1 MNKSQLVAAVASETG
16 HSKKN
21 VAEIFDA
28 ITDIVRD
35 TLASGGEVALQGFGT
50 FKRTFK
56 PARDG
61 RHPQTGATIRIAES
75 WSVKFSPAAGLKAA
89 ARSQTSPVSA
99 VA

>member
-1 MNKSQLVAAVASETG
+1 MNKSQLIATVADKIS
-16 HSKKN
+16 HSKKD
-21 VAEIFDA
+21 VAEIYDA
-28 ITDIVRD
+28 ITDTVRD

-61 RHPQTGATIRIAES
+61 RHPQTGAHIRIAES
-75 WSVKFSPAAGLKAA
+75 WSVRFTPSSGLKAA
-89 ARSQTSPVSA
+89 AAASPVSA